1 VKKQG
6 SPNKVT
12 LVSILKLGKFTFVK
26 WRTINKTN
34 YECAL
39 NWESCFIWHD
49 CLTLS
54 ENFFS
59 YWYVMMKNKI
69 FLMRRWWCLLCP
81 RPISF
86 SWIFNS
92 ANLLKLQCSDTL
104 LYYDTLY
111 WLQANQT
118 LTHLHNR
125 LWGETE
131 YTNLIVFG
139 FTHLGIKATIYCTQN
154 EYTKQ
159 KTRNIQ

>member
-118 LTHLHNR
+118 YSFTQQALGRNRIYKFDSLWFYPPGDQSYNLLHSK
-125 LWGETE
+125 W
-131 YTNLIVFG
+131 V
-139 FTHLGIKATIYCTQN
+139 H
-154 EYTKQ
+154 
-159 KTRNIQ
+159 